1 MLNINGEK
9 KREKQRTDETNR
21 PHFATVA
28 KSSLYWLTHRLNHHL
43 SIKQHILS
51 HKHETVILYDLVI

>member
-1 MLNINGEK
+1 MEEKK

-28 KSSLYWLTHRLNHHL
+28 KSSLY
-43 SIKQHILS
+43 
-51 HKHETVILYDLVI
+51 

>member
-28 KSSLYWLTHRLNHHL
+28 KSSLY
-43 SIKQHILS
+43 
-51 HKHETVILYDLVI
+51 

>member
-21 PHFATVA
+21 THFATVA
-28 KSSLYWLTHRLNHHL
+28 KSSLY
-43 SIKQHILS
+43 
-51 HKHETVILYDLVI
+51 